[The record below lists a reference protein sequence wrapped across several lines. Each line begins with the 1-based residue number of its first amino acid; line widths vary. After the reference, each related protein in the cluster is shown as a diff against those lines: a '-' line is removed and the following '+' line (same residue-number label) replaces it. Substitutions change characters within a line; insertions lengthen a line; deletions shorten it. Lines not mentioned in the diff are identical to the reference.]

1 MIRKTLPVLIG
12 TLLSSTLAFADVS
25 LEVKGLD
32 GALEDNVDAYLSAVP
47 EEEYAVS
54 LRFQSRV
61 ESMIKEALNALGYY
75 QPTITF
81 SHSEDDTE
89 LTVTVEQGEP
99 VLIYTSDIVLS
110 GEAEDD
116 PDFLALI
123 AKSNLSKGSILN
135 HGNYDSLKSS
145 IRNLGLSKGYF
156 DGSYEVSKLEVA
168 PELNRAYVRL
178 HYNSGIRYHFGTT
191 QVTGSQ
197 IEDDR
202 VQSLKPFEDGAP
214 YSITKVG
221 EYNQNLSNT
230 DWFSSVFVEPDLS
243 QLGEGREIP
252 MKVSLAPQARN
263 QIETGIGVS
272 TDLGVKGTLKWKK
285 PWVNAQGHSFNSSL
299 SISKPEQTITAAYKI
314 PLDDVLNDY
323 YQIKYGMKNLDNRDT
338 KSLESNLALERYW
351 RLDNGWQ
358 RTVFIRYLVENYEQ
372 GLQDDL
378 AQFVLP
384 GISFSR
390 TRTRGGSMPMW
401 GDKQTIMLE
410 AGDDTLLSE
419 TKVVRFQG
427 QTAWIRSIGNNHR
440 GLTRLQFGGNF
451 ADEFEKLSPSLR
463 FFAGGD
469 NSIRGYGYESISP
482 RDESDALTGAKFL
495 ATSSF
500 EYQYRLVGNWWGAAF
515 YDIGDAFNDK
525 PDWKRGT
532 GVGVRWASPVG
543 PVSLD
548 FAWGLDAE
556 KGDEFQLHFSLGPEL

>member
-25 LEVKGLD
+25 LDIKGLD
-32 GALEDNVDAYLSAVP
+32 GALADNVDAYLSAIP
-47 EEEYAVS
+47 EEEYSVS
-54 LRFQSRV
+54 LRFQSRL
-61 ESMIKEALNALGYY
+61 ESMINEALNALGYY
-75 QPTITF
+75 QPDITF
-81 SHSEDDTE
+81 THSEDDTE
-89 LTVTVEQGEP
+89 LTVTVEPGEP
-99 VLIYTSDIVLS
+99 VVIYASDIVLT
-110 GEAEDD
+110 GEAKDD

-123 AKSNLSKGSILN
+123 AKSKLSKGSILN

-145 IRNLGLSKGYF
+145 IRNLGLAKGYF
-156 DGSYEVSKLEVA
+156 DGAYDLSKLEVA

-178 HYNSGIRYHFGTT
+178 HYNSGIRYHFGST

-197 IEDDR
+197 IEEEK
-202 VQSLKPFEDGAP
+202 VQSLKPFEDGEP

-285 PWVNAQGHSFNSSL
+285 PWVNEKGHSFNSSL

-358 RTVFIRYLVENYEQ
+358 RTVFIRYLVENYKQ

-384 GISFSR
+384 GVSFSR

-401 GDKQTIMLE
+401 GDKQTIMVE
-410 AGDDTLLSE
+410 AADDTLLSE
-419 TKVVRFQG
+419 TQVVRFQG

-451 ADEFEKLSPSLR
+451 ADEFDKLSPSLR

-482 RDESDALTGAKFL
+482 RDESGALTGAKFI

-515 YDIGDAFNDK
+515 YDIGDAFNDT
-525 PDWKRGT
+525 PEWKHGT
-532 GVGVRWASPVG
+532 GVGIRWASPVG

-548 FAWGLDAE
+548 FAWGLDAK

>member
-25 LEVKGLD
+25 LEIKGLD

-81 SHSEDDTE
+81 THSEDDTE
-89 LTVTVEQGEP
+89 LTVTVDKGEP

-145 IRNLGLSKGYF
+145 IRNLGLAKGYF

-202 VQSLKPFEDGAP
+202 VQSLKPFEDGEP

>member
-1 MIRKTLPVLIG
+1 MIRKTLPVLIS

-25 LEVKGLD
+25 LEIKGLD
-32 GALEDNVDAYLSAVP
+32 GALEDNVDAYLSAIP
-47 EEEYAVS
+47 EEEYSAS
-54 LRFQSRV
+54 LRFQSRL
-61 ESMIKEALNALGYY
+61 ESIIKEALNALGYY
-75 QPTITF
+75 QPRISF

-89 LTVTVEQGEP
+89 LTVTVEPGEP
-99 VLIYTSDIVLS
+99 VVIYTSDIVLS

-123 AKSNLSKGSILN
+123 AKSKLPKGSILN

-145 IRNLGLSKGYF
+145 IRNLGLAKGYF
-156 DGSYEVSKLEVA
+156 DGSYELSKLEVA

-178 HYNSGIRYHFGTT
+178 HYNSGIRYHFGAT

-197 IEDDR
+197 IEDEK
-202 VQSLKPFEDGAP
+202 VQSLKPFEDGEP

-243 QLGEGREIP
+243 QLGDGREIP

-285 PWVNAQGHSFNSSL
+285 PWVNSLGHSFNSSL
-299 SISKPEQTITAAYKI
+299 SISKPEQTITATYKI

-384 GISFSR
+384 GVAFSR

-401 GDKQTIMLE
+401 GDKQSVMIE
-410 AGDDTLLSE
+410 AGDDTILSE

-427 QTAWIRSIGNNHR
+427 QTAWIRSIGDNHR

-451 ADEFEKLSPSLR
+451 ADEFDKLSPSLR

-469 NSIRGYGYESISP
+469 NSLRGYGYESISP
-482 RDESDALTGAKFL
+482 KDESGALTGAKFI

-525 PDWKRGT
+525 PEWKRGT

-548 FAWGLDAE
+548 FAWGLDADP
-556 KGDEFQLHFSLGPEL
+556 GDEFQVHFSLGPEL

>member
-25 LEVKGLD
+25 LEIKGLD
-32 GALEDNVDAYLSAVP
+32 GALEDNVDAYLSAIP
-47 EEEYAVS
+47 EEEYSVS
-54 LRFQSRV
+54 LRFQSRL

-75 QPTITF
+75 HPKITF
-81 SHSEDDTE
+81 THFEDDTE
-89 LTVTVEQGEP
+89 MTVTVEPGEP
-99 VLIYTSDIVLS
+99 VVIYTSDIVLT
-110 GEAEDD
+110 GEAKDD

-123 AKSNLSKGSILN
+123 AKSSLSKGSTLN

-145 IRNLGLSKGYF
+145 IRNLGLAKGYF
-156 DGSYEVSKLEVA
+156 DGAYDLSKLEVA

-197 IEDDR
+197 IEEDK
-202 VQSLKPFEDGAP
+202 VQSLKPFEDGEP

-285 PWVNAQGHSFNSSL
+285 PWVNDRGHSFNSSL

-323 YQIKYGMKNLDNRDT
+323 YQVKYGMKNLDNRDT

-384 GISFSR
+384 GIAFSR

-401 GDKQTIMLE
+401 GDKQTIMFE
-410 AGDDTLLSE
+410 AADDTLLSA

-427 QTAWIRSIGNNHR
+427 QTAWIRSIGDNHR

-451 ADEFEKLSPSLR
+451 ADEFDKLSPSLR

-482 RDESDALTGAKFL
+482 RDESGALTGAKFM

-525 PDWKRGT
+525 PEWKHGT

-548 FAWGLDAE
+548 FAWGLDAA

>member
-25 LEVKGLD
+25 LEIKGLD

-81 SHSEDDTE
+81 THSEDDTE
-89 LTVTVEQGEP
+89 LTVTVDKGEP
-99 VLIYTSDIVLS
+99 VVIYTSDIVLS

-145 IRNLGLSKGYF
+145 IRNLGLAKGYF

-202 VQSLKPFEDGAP
+202 VQSLKPFEDGEP

-548 FAWGLDAE
+548 FAWGLDAK

>member
-25 LEVKGLD
+25 LEIKGLD
-32 GALEDNVDAYLSAVP
+32 GALEDNVDAYLSAIP
-47 EEEYAVS
+47 EEEYSVS
-54 LRFQSRV
+54 LRFQSRL

-75 QPTITF
+75 HPKITF
-81 SHSEDDTE
+81 THSEDDTE
-89 LTVTVEQGEP
+89 MTVTVEPGEP
-99 VLIYTSDIVLS
+99 VVIYTSDIVLT
-110 GEAEDD
+110 GEAKDD

-123 AKSNLSKGSILN
+123 AKSNLSKGSTLN

-145 IRNLGLSKGYF
+145 IRNLGLAKGYF
-156 DGSYEVSKLEVA
+156 DGAYDLSKLEVA

-191 QVTGSQ
+191 TVTGSQ
-197 IEDDR
+197 IEDDK
-202 VQSLKPFEDGAP
+202 VQSLKPFEDGEP

-285 PWVNAQGHSFNSSL
+285 PWVNDRGHSFNSSL

-323 YQIKYGMKNLDNRDT
+323 YQVKYGMKNLDNRDT

-384 GISFSR
+384 GIAFSR

-401 GDKQTIMLE
+401 GDKQTIMVE

-427 QTAWIRSIGNNHR
+427 QTAWIRSIGDNHR

-451 ADEFEKLSPSLR
+451 ADEFDKLSPSLR

-482 RDESDALTGAKFL
+482 RDESGALTGAKFI
-495 ATSSF
+495 ATSSL

-525 PDWKRGT
+525 PEWKQGT

>member
-12 TLLSSTLAFADVS
+12 SLLSSTLAFAEVS
-25 LEVKGLD
+25 LEIKGLD
-32 GALEDNVDAYLSAVP
+32 RALEDNVDAYLSAVP

-54 LRFQSRV
+54 LRFQSRL

-75 QPTITF
+75 QPIIIF
-81 SHSEDDTE
+81 SHSEDETE

-99 VLIYTSDIVLS
+99 VRIYTSDIVLS
-110 GEAEDD
+110 GEAKDD

-123 AKSNLSKGSILN
+123 AKSKLSKGMILN
-135 HGNYDSLKSS
+135 HGKYDSLKSS
-145 IRNLGLSKGYF
+145 MRNLGLAKGYF
-156 DGSYEVSKLEVA
+156 DGTYEVSKLEVA
-168 PELNRAYVRL
+168 PELNRAYVLL
-178 HYNSGIRYHFGTT
+178 HYNSGIRYHFGKTT
-191 QVTGSQ
+191 VTGSQ
-197 IEDDR
+197 IEGDK
-202 VQSLKPFEDGAP
+202 VQSLKTFEGGEP
-214 YSITKVG
+214 YSITKVA

-243 QLGEGREIP
+243 RLGEGREIP

-263 QIETGIGVS
+263 QIETGIGAS

-285 PWVNAQGHSFNSSL
+285 PWVNELGHSFNSSL
-299 SISKPEQTITAAYKI
+299 SISKPEQTITATYKI

-323 YQIKYGMKNLDNRDT
+323 YQVKYGMKNLDNRDT

-401 GDKQTIMLE
+401 GDKQTIMIE

-451 ADEFEKLSPSLR
+451 AEEFEKLSPSLR

-482 RDESDALTGAKFL
+482 RDESKALTGAKFI

-500 EYQYRLVGNWWGAAF
+500 EYQYRLVGSWWGAAF
-515 YDIGDAFNDK
+515 YDIGDAFNDT
-525 PDWKRGT
+525 PEWKRGT